1 MAPKSKK
8 SGGMNGNPPILTSPF
23 ATGSPANVN
32 LQNMQNPFSY
42 ERSQNAPPPIS
53 RQPNFRQMKTLLT
66 DLMQEKVGE
75 VMNMLTW
82 YEENTNIYKN
92 EIDEYDN
99 PSTTPERR
107 ADIMKVMKER
117 LAGYMNQIPQTQNIG
132 GKGRGKSRKAS
143 RV

>member
-1 MAPKSKK
+1 
-8 SGGMNGNPPILTSPF
+8 
-23 ATGSPANVN
+23 
-32 LQNMQNPFSY
+32 
-42 ERSQNAPPPIS
+42 
-53 RQPNFRQMKTLLT
+53 
-66 DLMQEKVGE
+66 
-75 VMNMLTW
+75 MLTW